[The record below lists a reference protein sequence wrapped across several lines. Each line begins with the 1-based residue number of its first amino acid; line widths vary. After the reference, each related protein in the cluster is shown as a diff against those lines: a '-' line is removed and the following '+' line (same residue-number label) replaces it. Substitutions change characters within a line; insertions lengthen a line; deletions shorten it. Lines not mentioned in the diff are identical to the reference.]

1 MAFCYTLNFLHL
13 VFRNHISNRT
23 TGTSTLRF
31 VDTASSRDVLDN
43 DICPER
49 LDSVASL
56 FRSVG
61 RLSSTT
67 KNQDV
72 EDMSSLT
79 RLLWD
84 DIVLSKT
91 CHFSCWIANVRA
103 DTVDIRDDLAVMRF
117 LEILSLQ
124 QEVEKV
130 ENEEIKS
137 LETVV
142 KSLSSELEDVDEK
155 DARRVAI
162 SLTQHRLL
170 EKQETRSIFERFWQ
184 TSVDAEYRSMLLTYA
199 GIHEPGIIKP
209 LMDLMIESPESL
221 LEILNRLREEDKLD
235 EVASSHLNKDESL
248 TFWTFCESLA
258 ILGIHAPSEITR
270 ATFEQHVA
278 GNTRANMFGIKSRGN
293 KKSRSSNWC
302 LVNLSEDM
310 ILNEILS
317 FQIESSLEV
326 RRVGSLDNADSRS
339 ALHLGGLGVQD
350 HHCVF
355 KDDGDVLNLKMSSK
369 QADVFVNGKRIL
381 EEAQLVHGDSVVI
394 GFSHYFVVR
403 RLGVVDAS
411 SSVNLTQ
418 IRCDVARSRLT
429 KHKRRQHRHLR
440 LENDVTSA
448 MHYVC
453 EANAIGTYF
462 SHVYHWNMTVIDI
475 TTTPQTHRYGSET
488 THIFQT

>member
-1 MAFCYTLNFLHL
+1 MCRVCSPSLIFLPIL
-13 VFRNHISNRT
+13 FKESK

-61 RLSSTT
+61 RLSSTET
-67 KNQDV
+67 KTQ
-72 EDMSSLT
+72 EEMSSLT
-79 RLLWD
+79 RLLYD

-103 DTVDIRDDLAVMRF
+103 DTVDVRDDLAVMRF

-142 KSLSSELEDVDEK
+142 KSLSSELEDADEK

-209 LMDLMIESPESL
+209 LWIS
-221 LEILNRLREEDKLD
+221 
-235 EVASSHLNKDESL
+235 
-248 TFWTFCESLA
+248 
-258 ILGIHAPSEITR
+258 
-270 ATFEQHVA
+270 
-278 GNTRANMFGIKSRGN
+278 
-293 KKSRSSNWC
+293 
-302 LVNLSEDM
+302 
-310 ILNEILS
+310 
-317 FQIESSLEV
+317 
-326 RRVGSLDNADSRS
+326 
-339 ALHLGGLGVQD
+339 
-350 HHCVF
+350 
-355 KDDGDVLNLKMSSK
+355 
-369 QADVFVNGKRIL
+369 
-381 EEAQLVHGDSVVI
+381 
-394 GFSHYFVVR
+394 
-403 RLGVVDAS
+403 
-411 SSVNLTQ
+411 
-418 IRCDVARSRLT
+418 
-429 KHKRRQHRHLR
+429 
-440 LENDVTSA
+440 
-448 MHYVC
+448 
-453 EANAIGTYF
+453 
-462 SHVYHWNMTVIDI
+462 
-475 TTTPQTHRYGSET
+475 
-488 THIFQT
+488 